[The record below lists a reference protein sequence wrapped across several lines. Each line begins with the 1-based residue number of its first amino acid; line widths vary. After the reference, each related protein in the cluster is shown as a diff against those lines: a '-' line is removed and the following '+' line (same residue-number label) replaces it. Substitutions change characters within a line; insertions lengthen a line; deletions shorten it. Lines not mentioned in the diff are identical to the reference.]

1 MMIYKQ
7 QGMLNGKGVG
17 ITSLSASDLLS
28 AVVPLPPYS
37 EQNRITEEIECLY
50 EQLNI
55 INNQL

>member
-1 MMIYKQ
+1 MIYKQ

-37 EQNRITEEIECLY
+37 EQNRIAEEIECLY